1 VFCHEYKQNQKGE
14 AMWAIKW
21 FFAVILILAVMGFAL
36 QNSTQTVDVTFVKNV
51 WQYQSVQLWM
61 VIYVSFGLGVL
72 FWLVVS
78 VFQVLELKSEIRTL
92 NRSHND
98 MINELDSL
106 RNLPIAE
113 DDVGLEIK
121 EET

>member
-1 VFCHEYKQNQKGE
+1 
-14 AMWAIKW
+14 MWAIKW

-36 QNSTQTVDVTFVKNV
+36 QNSTETVDVTFVKNV

-92 NRSHND
+92 NRSHSD
-98 MINELDSL
+98 MQNELDRL